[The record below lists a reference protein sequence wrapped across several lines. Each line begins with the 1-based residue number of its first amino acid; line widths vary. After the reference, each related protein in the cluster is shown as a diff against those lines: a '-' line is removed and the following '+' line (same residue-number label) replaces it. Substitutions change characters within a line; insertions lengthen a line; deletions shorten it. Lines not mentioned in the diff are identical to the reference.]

1 MADLDI
7 HKSKHL
13 LKRLEEEM
21 LFLSSLMSQA
31 QIVASN
37 LKETWVAVEQAHKQW
52 KKAAEEA

>member
-21 LFLSSLMSQA
+21 MFLSSLMSQA
-31 QIVASN
+31 RIVASN
-37 LKETWVAVEQAHKQW
+37 LKETWDSIDRANKHW
-52 KKAAEEA
+52 KKTTDEA